1 MAEHNILGKHGE
13 AWAVQ
18 FLIEHNF
25 NILAVNWRHSYY
37 EIDIIAFKENML
49 HFIEVKTR
57 HNNEFTYPEESVN
70 RKKMNHLKMAADYF
84 LEQNAQY
91 KWIQYDVIAIMA
103 ADNFPAQ
110 IEFIEDVY
118 F

>member
-1 MAEHNILGKHGE
+1 MAEHNTLGKQGE

-18 FLIEHNF
+18 FLIEKQYA
-25 NILAVNWRHSYY
+25 IIAINWRHSHY
-37 EIDIIAFKENML
+37 EIDIIALKDEML

-57 HNNEFTYPEESVN
+57 SNNEFTYPEESVN
-70 RKKMNHLKMAADYF
+70 RKKMNYLKMAADYF
-84 LEQNAQY
+84 LEQNPQY
-91 KWIQYDVIAIMA
+91 KWIQYDVIAITA
-103 ADNFPAQ
+103 TDIYPPT